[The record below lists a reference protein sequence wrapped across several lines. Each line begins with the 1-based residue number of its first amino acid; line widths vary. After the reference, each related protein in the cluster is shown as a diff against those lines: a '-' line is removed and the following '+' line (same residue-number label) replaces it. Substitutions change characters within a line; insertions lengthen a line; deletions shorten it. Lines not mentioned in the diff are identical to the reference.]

1 MKKLLYFILITSM
14 LVSLVSCNEN
24 TTVTQDDSTVKNT
37 DSNENEDIE
46 KTYTALEFGVSD
58 SYLTGANHKEDVKLQ
73 KTTYSGMARGTS
85 KSINVLG
92 TEYNAKYDESEKG
105 YYYNEDIGYY
115 KNTTDEY
122 IYKFGINKT
131 TGRVDECSLYIKN
144 YPKVKEGSTKLSRDE
159 CKEIALNVLEHYA
172 NLDEYEITHVGTSD
186 LLEYKVHN
194 FWFTRIID
202 GIETKDA
209 AYIVIT
215 EYGDLYKYIFTCL
228 GEMKDA
234 VAPNADEISAIEK
247 CVDEKVK
254 SIYAN
259 VTEKYSIE
267 YEIREKYFV
276 KLEDGKYA
284 MEYVVDVD
292 LTPEKSE
299 EYGFSEKISL
309 LVYV

>member
-1 MKKLLYFILITSM
+1 M
-14 LVSLVSCNEN
+14 LVLLVSCNEN
-24 TTVTQDDSTVKNT
+24 TEFTQDDATEENTV
-37 DSNENEDIE
+37 SNQNEDKA
-46 KTYTALEFGVSD
+46 KTYTALEFGVYE
-58 SYLTGANHKEDVKLQ
+58 SYLSGANHKEDVKLS
-73 KTTYSGMARGTS
+73 KTSYSAMARGTS
-85 KSINVLG
+85 KNINVLG
-92 TEYNAKYDESEKG
+92 TEYNIKYDESKKG
-105 YYYNEDIGYY
+105 YYYNQNIDYFEDTTKEYGY
-115 KNTTDEY
+115 E
-122 IYKFGINKT
+122 FGINQN
-131 TGRVDECSLYIKN
+131 TGRVDKCLLFHNN
-144 YPKVKEGSTKLSRDE
+144 YLETKDTSPKLPEEE
-159 CKEIALNVLEHYA
+159 CKNLAVKILGQYVNV
-172 NLDEYEITHVGTSD
+172 DEYNLQNTQKSFYTTGGRYETYI
-186 LLEYKVHN
+186 
-194 FWFTRIID
+194 FTFARIIND
-202 GIETKDA
+202 IETKDQ
-209 AYIVIT
+209 AYIEIT
-215 EYGDLYKYIFTCL
+215 EYGDLIQYIFTCL